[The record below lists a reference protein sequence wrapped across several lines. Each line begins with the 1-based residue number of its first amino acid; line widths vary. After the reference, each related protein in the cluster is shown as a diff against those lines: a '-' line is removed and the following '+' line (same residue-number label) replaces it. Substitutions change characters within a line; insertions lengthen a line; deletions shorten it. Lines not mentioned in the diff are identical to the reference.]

1 MPALAAAWFSMSWMR
16 VLIFGKRQKQ
26 KNLSMLRLRQ
36 TMIELGTLNPPSTF
50 CFLETLSAALP
61 PRFPALSRAAPLEP
75 VRPKPSHAPHCRH
88 C

>member
-36 TMIELGTLNPPSTF
+36 TMIELGNAPPARLYLLLF
-50 CFLETLSAALP
+50 RNALCRP
-61 PRFPALSRAAPLEP
+61 PATISRPLPRRAA
-75 VRPKPSHAPHCRH
+75 RAR
-88 C
+88 